1 MVFSSTIFTFLFL
14 PIVLMVYYLSKEQ
27 YRNNILLIASLLFY
41 AYGEPWFVILMMI
54 SIIIN
59 WGLALAID
67 NCKNKLLLRRLLL
80 FFAVLINIGVLFIF
94 KYYDFSVT
102 IFNMIFGSSLKIL
115 GIGLPIGI
123 SFFTFQAISYIVDIY
138 RGEEKAQKNLM
149 KVGLY
154 ISLFP
159 QLIAGPIVRYKTVAE
174 QIEDRKTTADMFAQG
189 IKRFLC
195 GFCKKIILANNLAVV
210 AEEIFSCQS
219 YDSLPMGYAWIGAI
233 CFSLQIFYDFS
244 GYSDMAIGLGKM
256 FGFEFQENFNYPY
269 ISKSI
274 TEFWRRWHMSLG
286 QWFRDYVYIP
296 LGGSRSGVIRHILNM
311 FVVWVLTGLWH
322 GANFTFIAWG
332 LIYFV
337 GLVIEKYIIK
347 PEKRKNVIGKVLWQI
362 ITLIIIIFAWV
373 LFNSEGLKEGVQ
385 YWLAMVGVYY
395 HNPMWGDQYYFIVKE
410 NLVYIIVSLIFTVP
424 IAPYMQ
430 KRIGKTT
437 GGKTIMELMHI
448 FVYMIGFIWAI
459 SFLIL
464 GSHNPFIYF
473 NF

>member
-14 PIVLMVYYLSKEQ
+14 PIVLLIYYLSKET

-41 AYGEPWFVILMMI
+41 AYGEPQFVFLMI
-54 SIIIN
+54 FSIIAN
-59 WGLALAID
+59 WGMALLIEKYR
-67 NCKNKLLLRRLLL
+67 NNTLVSKLMLGI
-80 FFAVLINIGVLFIF
+80 AVFTDIGILFIF
-94 KYYDFSVT
+94 KYFDFT
-102 IFNMIFGSSLKIL
+102 ITVFNIIFGSSLRIL
-115 GIGLPIGI
+115 GVDLPIGI

-138 RGEEKAQKNLM
+138 RGEGKVQKSLL

-174 QIEDRKTTADMFAQG
+174 QIDHRNTTTEKFAQG
-189 IKRFLC
+189 IRRFIC
-195 GFCKKIILANNLAVV
+195 GFCKKVILANNLAVV
-210 AEEIFSCQS
+210 SEKIFSCQS
-219 YDSLPMGYAWIGAI
+219 YDSLPVGYAWIGAI

-269 ISKSI
+269 ISKSM

-296 LGGSRSGVIRHILNM
+296 LGGSRVGIIRHVFNL
-311 FVVWVLTGLWH
+311 FVVWALTGLWH

-332 LIYFV
+332 LIYFA
-337 GLVIEKYIIK
+337 GLVIEKFIVK
-347 PEKRKNVIGKVLWQI
+347 PEKRRYMLGKILWQI
-362 ITLIIIIFAWV
+362 VTLLIVIFAWV
-373 LFNSEGLKEGVQ
+373 LFNSSGLKEGVQ
-385 YWLAMVGVYY
+385 YWLAMIGVYY
-395 HNPMWGDQYYFIVKE
+395 HNSIWGEQYYFTVKE
-410 NLVYIIVSLIFTVP
+410 NLVYIVAGLLFTMPIVPQISKKL
-424 IAPYMQ
+424 
-430 KRIGKTT
+430 KSIGKNEN
-437 GGKTIMELMHI
+437 IIELGI
-448 FVYMIGFIWAI
+448 FLIYMVGFLWAV